1 MAFAGALGRSGG
13 NTVVVLEIRGVIGPA
28 VSDYITRGL
37 ERAAASG
44 AVLVVIEMDTPGG
57 LDGAMRDIIR
67 DIIASPVPVVTYV
80 HPGGARAAS
89 AGTYILYAS
98 HVAAMTPA
106 TNLGAATPVRLGGPG
121 GGSAPE
127 GDGAASGGAM
137 ERKLVSDAVAYI
149 RGLAQMRGRNGDW
162 AERAV
167 REGASLSA
175 DEALKEGVI
184 DLMARNLDELL
195 AAIDGSRVMTDRGE
209 RVLATGDVLIE
220 RIEPDWRSRLL
231 AVITDPNVAYI
242 LMLLGIYGL
251 IYELAS
257 PGLIFPG
264 VAGII
269 CLLLALYAFQVL
281 PVNTAGL
288 ALMALGILFMVAEL
302 FVPSFG
308 MLGIGGVVAFVIGS
322 IMLLDTGVPGF
333 EISVPL
339 IAFCAGFSAL
349 FFIFVLGMLMKSRS
363 RPVVSGKEALI
374 GARVEVTE
382 DFVGVGR
389 VRLGGEL
396 WNARSE
402 VPFRRGEQA
411 SVVAVEG
418 LVLVVSPETGRSR
431 EEG

>member
-308 MLGIGGVVAFVIGS
+308 MLGIGGVLAFVIGS

-402 VPFRRGEQA
+402 VPLRRGEQA